1 MKIAMVEPTFF
12 LAHVQQA
19 SERNANNMW
28 ICYYVPNTK
37 KTLRTGVHSARFCF
51 VEKNEPLK
59 TALEDRDGRLS
70 RVLKV
75 LFNGCV
81 TKVV

>member
-1 MKIAMVEPTFF
+1 
-12 LAHVQQA
+12 
-19 SERNANNMW
+19 MW

-59 TALEDRDGRLS
+59 NALEDRDGRLS
-70 RVLKV
+70 RVLKS
-75 LFNGCV
+75 
-81 TKVV
+81 VV